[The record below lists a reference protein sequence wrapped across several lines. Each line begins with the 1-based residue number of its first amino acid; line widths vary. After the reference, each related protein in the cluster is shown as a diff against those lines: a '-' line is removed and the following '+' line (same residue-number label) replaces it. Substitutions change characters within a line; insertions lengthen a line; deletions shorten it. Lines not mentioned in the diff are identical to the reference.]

1 MVSDNR
7 NRINDPATGY
17 ASLDDLER
25 ALWDGLRPDVI
36 VDVATWSES
45 NRILSGEGASEPGPW
60 RNERTPYL
68 VEIMQS
74 LSPESRVEEVVFM
87 KSAQI
92 GGTECGN
99 NWIAYIV
106 ARGLGPTLAVQ
117 KSVGLAERYSKQRL
131 DPMFR
136 DTPALEGK
144 VQDRRKRDSGNT
156 ILQKAFPGGTLMLS
170 GAEAAAG
177 LRSMPIR
184 NLFLDEIDA
193 YPEDV
198 EGEGD
203 PVKLAERRTMTFT
216 RRKVFK
222 VSTPTHETTS
232 KISRAYR
239 DTDQRRYHVP
249 CPHCGLEQLL
259 EWSRLRYDTDDD
271 GKLVH
276 GTVRYD
282 CAADDCDDPILE
294 HHKRGML
301 LGGKWIPTAD
311 EPTGLRRGYHINALY
326 SPWFPW
332 WKLVVEWLEAKGDVQ
347 RLKSFVNTLLGE
359 TWKEQGEAPEWRRLY
374 SRRETYREGTV
385 PMDGHLLTAGV
396 DVQRDRLEVEV
407 VAWGPGHES
416 WSIDYHVFN
425 GDPAE
430 AGVWDELE
438 GLLSKTWPHE
448 SGGHL
453 RLARLAIDSS
463 DQTQLVYTWA
473 RRFPHQVLAIKGV
486 DGQQEILGPPKVFD
500 VNSKGKRRR
509 RGAKLWPVGVSTAK
523 HELYAW
529 LRLPEPVEGE
539 TCPRGFCHFPDSRGR
554 EWFEQLCAEEWTRE
568 KARKTGRW
576 RYYWRKTRER
586 NEALDCRVYARAA
599 AAAVGID
606 RWEDD
611 DWAASRDAWALD
623 TRSAAQLSSE
633 RTRESGSRLRPDG
646 YLSRWQSG
654 GPSS

>member
-1 MVSDNR
+1 MAVDSQ
-7 NRINDPATGY
+7 TGF

-36 VDVATWSES
+36 VDVATWAERH
-45 NRILSGEGASEPGPW
+45 RILSGEGASEPGPW

-68 VEIMQS
+68 VEIMES
-74 LSPESRVEEVVFM
+74 LSPDSRVEEVVFM

-136 DTPALEGK
+136 DTPALAGK

-156 ILQKAFPGGTLMLS
+156 ILQKQFPGGTLMLA

-177 LRSMPIR
+177 LRSMPVR

-203 PVKLAERRTMTFT
+203 PVKLAERRTMTFG

-222 VSTPTHETTS
+222 VSTPTHESTS
-232 KISRAYR
+232 KVARAYR

-259 EWSRLRYDTDDD
+259 EWQRLRYDTDDE

-276 GTVRYD
+276 GSVHYE
-282 CAADDCDDPILE
+282 CVADECDAPILE

-301 LGGKWIPTAD
+301 MGGQWVATAD

-374 SRRETYREGTV
+374 ARREPYREGTV
-385 PMDGHLLTAGV
+385 PMDGHVLTAGV
-396 DVQRDRLEVEV
+396 DVQRDRLELEV

-416 WSIDYHVFN
+416 WSIEFARLE

-430 AGVWDELE
+430 PKVWDELE
-438 GLLSKTWPHE
+438 AYLSRTWPHE

-453 RLARLAIDSS
+453 RLARLAIDSG
-463 DQTQLVYTWA
+463 DQTALVYAWA
-473 RRFPHQVLAIKGV
+473 RRFPQQVLAVKGR
-486 DGQQEILGPPKVFD
+486 DSMQEILGRPTVQD
-500 VNSKGKRRR
+500 VNHRGKRTR

-539 TCPRGFCHFPDSRGR
+539 EPPRGWCHFPDSRPR

-576 RYYWRKTRER
+576 RYYWRKVRER

-599 AAAVGID
+599 ATAVGID
-606 RWEDD
+606 RWTDED
-611 DWAASRDAWALD
+611 WLASRDAWGVD
-623 TRSAAQLSSE
+623 TRGAAQPGSGVHEDSPG
-633 RTRESGSRLRPDG
+633 GSRLRPDG
-646 YLSRWQSG
+646 YLSRWQG
-654 GPSS
+654 GGRSPR